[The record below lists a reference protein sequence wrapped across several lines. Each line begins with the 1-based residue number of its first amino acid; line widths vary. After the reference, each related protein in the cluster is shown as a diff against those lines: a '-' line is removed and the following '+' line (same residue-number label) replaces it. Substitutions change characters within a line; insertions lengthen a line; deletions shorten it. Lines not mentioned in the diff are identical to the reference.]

1 MAKWV
6 LWVPIWGAVGCA
18 GGVPSAA
25 PLSAPVAA
33 PEPSAAQAARAD
45 NAPLAVATPA
55 QAPKNQKS
63 TPPRTREALL
73 ERSCELGSALGCN
86 DLGVVVWADE
96 GRSLPFLERACELGL
111 LRGCTNLGIMLAH
124 DASKHD
130 RALELLD
137 DGCTKSDALA
147 CAKLG
152 DILYEEP
159 EATRPLSKA
168 EASYEKACKLEQA
181 DACIGAGWMQLRGE
195 GTEKSPE
202 RAQESFKFACD
213 HDNFRGCAGLGFVLI
228 GRANNATEAEQ
239 GAHWLRVACD
249 HDSGF
254 GCFMLANRVAT
265 ESQRLTA
272 EARELFAKACRLG
285 VKPACAAST
294 AAEEPAKAPAPDKG
308 EDEDD

>member
-1 MAKWV
+1 MPNWV

-25 PLSAPVAA
+25 PLSAATAA
-33 PEPSAAQAARAD
+33 PEPSTAQPASAGNATARA
-45 NAPLAVATPA
+45 ATSA
-55 QAPKNQKS
+55 QAPKNQKP
-63 TPPRTREALL
+63 TPTRSREALL

-86 DLGVVVWADE
+86 DLGVLVWADE
-96 GRSLPFLERACELGL
+96 ARSLPFLERACELGL
-111 LRGCTNLGIMLAH
+111 LRGCTNLGVMLAH

-130 RALELLD
+130 RAVELLD
-137 DGCTKSDALA
+137 DGCMKSDPLA

-152 DILYEEP
+152 DILYAEP

-168 EASYEKACKLEQA
+168 EASYERACQLEQA

-195 GTEKSPE
+195 GTEKSSE
-202 RAQESFKFACD
+202 RAEESFKFACD

-228 GRANNATEAEQ
+228 GRANNAAEVEQ
-239 GAHWLRVACD
+239 GTHWLRVACD

-254 GCFMLANRVAT
+254 GCFMLANRIAT
-265 ESQRLTA
+265 ENQRLTA
-272 EARELFAKACRLG
+272 EARELLSKACRLG

-294 AAEEPAKAPAPDKG
+294 APDEPAKAPAPEKAD
-308 EDEDD
+308 DEDD